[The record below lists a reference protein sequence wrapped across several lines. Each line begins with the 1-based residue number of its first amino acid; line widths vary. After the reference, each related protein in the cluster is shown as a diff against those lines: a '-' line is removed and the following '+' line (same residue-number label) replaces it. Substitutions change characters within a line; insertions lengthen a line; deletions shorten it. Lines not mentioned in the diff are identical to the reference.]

1 MSLDSV
7 ERDANDISVAGGCR
21 RRSPCFVFVGDISSD
36 PIDAVMSRGVFCTRE
51 FGDGV

>member
-7 ERDANDISVAGGCR
+7 ERDASDISVAGWR
-21 RRSPCFVFVGDISSD
+21 LRRSPSFVFVGDISSD
-36 PIDAVMSRGVFCTRE
+36 PIDAEISKWAFCTRE